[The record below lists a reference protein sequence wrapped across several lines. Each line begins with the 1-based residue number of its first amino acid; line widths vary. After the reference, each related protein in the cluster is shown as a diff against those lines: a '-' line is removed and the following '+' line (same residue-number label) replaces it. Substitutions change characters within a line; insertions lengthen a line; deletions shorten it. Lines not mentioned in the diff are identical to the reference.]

1 MPTNTTDQLYYALS
15 RLSRLIHR
23 MEHRIAHGGKEGH
36 KFHRGQSRVLSILA
50 QTNDAS
56 QRDIAEILDVRPSS
70 MTEMLLR
77 MEQSGLI
84 SRRQDEND
92 QRIMRISLTESG
104 KQAAAQSTASTHDVT
119 AALFKSLAA
128 EEQSQLLALIDR
140 VNASLETMENTE
152 DHHPGHHGSHDHHGH
167 HGHHDHH
174 CHHHSHG
181 RGHHSD
187 D

>member
-23 MEHRIAHGGKEGH
+23 LEHRIAHGRKEGH
-36 KFHRGQSRVLSILA
+36 KIHRGQSRVLSILA

-56 QRDIAEILDVRPSS
+56 QRDMAEILDVRPSS

-92 QRIMRISLTESG
+92 HRVMRISLTESG
-104 KQAAAQSTASTHDVT
+104 KLAASQSTTSTRDVT

-128 EEQSQLLALIDR
+128 EEQAQLLALIDR
-140 VNASLETMENTE
+140 VNASLETMETTE
-152 DHHPGHHGSHDHHGH
+152 DHHPGHHGSHDHH
-167 HGHHDHH
+167 
-174 CHHHSHG
+174 CHHHCHG